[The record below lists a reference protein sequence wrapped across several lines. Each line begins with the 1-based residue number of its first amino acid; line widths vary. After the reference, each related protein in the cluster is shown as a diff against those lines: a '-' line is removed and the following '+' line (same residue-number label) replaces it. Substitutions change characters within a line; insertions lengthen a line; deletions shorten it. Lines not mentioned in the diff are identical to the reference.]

1 MLAPWKKSYGQ
12 TRQHIKKERHYFADK
27 SPCRQSNDFYSSHIW
42 MWELDH
48 KESCVPKNWWFWTMV
63 LEKTLES
70 PLDCKEI
77 KPVHPK
83 GNQSWIST
91 VETDAEAD
99 APVLWPPMQ
108 RADSLEK
115 TLMLGK
121 DEGRRRR
128 GRQRMRGLDGITD
141 LVDLSLSMLQE
152 LVMYRGSW
160 CAAIHGVTKTQ
171 LSDWTE
177 LNWWDQMPWSLFFEC
192 WVLSHFLT
200 LFFQLYQE
208 AF

>member
-1 MLAPWKKSYGQ
+1 MLAPWKKSYDQ
-12 TRQHIKKERHYFADK
+12 TRKHIKKERHYFADK
-27 SPCRQSNDFYSSHIW
+27 SPCRQSYDFYSSHIW